1 LTHRLLSREK
11 KGYFSFHLFNNL
23 PIGFFVGIKKESPK
37 RRLRAFRRAPQT
49 IGSSNR
55 QGIFIMA
62 SGCLQGRRPF
72 YFAFGRGLLP
82 LVRFEVLRVSAM
94 LEGAGLLL

>member
-62 SGCLQGRRPF
+62 SACLQGRRPF

-82 LVRFEVLRVSAM
+82 LVRFEVLRVSEM
-94 LEGAGLLL
+94 LEGTGLL